1 MWYILN
7 LVRKVINTNKYSTSL
22 ISKITKITMIDIKIY
37 GTIVFFVVFAGGGG
51 VKKNL
56 MRLSLIKNFTV
67 VWNHKYSWK
76 TCVRGFRGSP

>member
-37 GTIVFFVVFAGGGG
+37 GTIVFFVVFAGGDV